1 MSVSA
6 AGGLSAL
13 KRLSTADVN
22 SAVVKA
28 TGGKVFGWYITNVNA
43 AARFVKLYDL
53 GVAPTVGTTV
63 PKLTILVPGAATGGV
78 AFAQFPAGIA
88 FPAGIGI
95 GITTVATDADATAT
109 AANEQI
115 VNLFYA

>member
-22 SAVVKA
+22 AANVKA

-53 GVAPTVGTTV
+53 NVAPTVGPST

-88 FPAGIGI
+88 FPSGIGI
-95 GITTVATDADATAT
+95 GITTVVTDADATAT
-109 AANEQI
+109 AANEQV